1 MRTAKILKRE
11 GIEVEKMLS
20 PIEVDSIAENIANKI
35 CDSFPE
41 YNIDRNALYSSLNR
55 LNMYIAKMPNN
66 LISAKYFYKNSSI
79 YFNSKNVNFD
89 NLSTLALH
97 ECIHYIQELK
107 NSRGKLLRLGLYNL
121 EGFVDTGMALNE
133 AAVQLMASIAT
144 NSPKDSVK
152 YYNMNLT
159 TESPTYYP
167 LQCSLMNQLL
177 YFTGTYPLFY
187 STLYSNDVFK
197 NTLITKSN
205 EQTYSTIDGNFDKI
219 VKLEDSLSSAISE
232 LSITNENSNRVSEL
246 NLKIDDLKHQI
257 TNTCLETQHIIIENF
272 FNAEF
277 NSIKNL
283 DEIETFKERL
293 DNFKSVLIENKDD
306 YFYDNYCKSVLYE
319 LEKKEAAIK
328 EYGSFEYLSTIRTE
342 LATIED
348 VTYGVSFFKKL
359 FNKFGLLFKNS
370 FSFGKTKTDN

>member
-1 MRTAKILKRE
+1 MITALQE
-11 GIEVEKMLS
+11 
-20 PIEVDSIAENIANKI
+20 ATQ
-35 CDSFPE
+35 FQ
-41 YNIDRNALYSSLNR
+41 
-55 LNMYIAKMPNN
+55 
-66 LISAKYFYKNSSI
+66 NSSI
-79 YFNSKNVNFD
+79 YFNSKCVNFD

-107 NSRGKLLRLGLYNL
+107 SPRGKLLRLGLYNL

-133 AAVQLMASIAT
+133 AAVQLMASLAT
-144 NSPKDSVK
+144 KSPKDSVK

-167 LQCSLMNQLL
+167 LQCSLMNQLI

-205 EQTYSTIDGNFDKI
+205 EQTYATIDGNFDKI

-232 LSITNENSNRVSEL
+232 LSITNENSKRVGEL
-246 NLKIDDLKHQI
+246 NLIIDDLKHQI
-257 TNTCLETQHIIIENF
+257 TKTCLETQHIIIENF
-272 FNAEF
+272 FNSEF

-283 DEIETFKERL
+283 DQIDGFKERL
-293 DNFKSVLIENKDD
+293 ENFKSVLIQNNDD
-306 YFYDNYCKSVLYE
+306 FFFDNYSKSVLYE
-319 LEKKEAAIK
+319 LEKKESAIK
-328 EYGSFEYLSTIRTE
+328 EFGSLEYLSTIRTE

-359 FNKFGLLFKNS
+359 FGKVGILFKNS
-370 FSFGKTKTDN
+370 FSFGKAKTDN

>member
-1 MRTAKILKRE
+1 MRVDKILKKE

-20 PIEVDSIAENIANKI
+20 PIEVDSIAENIANQI
-35 CDSFPE
+35 CDTFPE
-41 YNIDRNALYSSLNR
+41 YNIDKNALYSSLNR
-55 LNMYIAKMPNN
+55 LNMYVAKMPNN

-79 YFNSKNVNFD
+79 YFNSKCVNFD

-107 NSRGKLLRLGLYNL
+107 SPRGKLLRLGLYNL

-133 AAVQLMASIAT
+133 AAVQLMASLAT
-144 NSPKDSVK
+144 KSPKDSVK

-167 LQCSLMNQLL
+167 LQCSLMNQLI

-205 EQTYSTIDGNFDKI
+205 EQTYATIDGNFDKI

-232 LSITNENSNRVSEL
+232 LSITNENSKRVGEL
-246 NLKIDDLKHQI
+246 NLIIDDLKHQI
-257 TNTCLETQHIIIENF
+257 TKTCLETQHIIIENF
-272 FNAEF
+272 FNSEF

-283 DEIETFKERL
+283 DQIDDFKERL
-293 DNFKSVLIENKDD
+293 ENFKSVLIQNNDD
-306 YFYDNYCKSVLYE
+306 FFFDNYSKSVLYE
-319 LEKKEAAIK
+319 LEKKESAIK
-328 EYGSFEYLSTIRTE
+328 EFGSLEYLSTIRTE

-359 FNKFGLLFKNS
+359 FGKVGILFKNS

>member
-1 MRTAKILKRE
+1 MRVDKILKKE

-20 PIEVDSIAENIANKI
+20 PIEVDSIAENIANQI
-35 CDSFPE
+35 CDTFPE
-41 YNIDRNALYSSLNR
+41 YNIDKNALYSSLNR
-55 LNMYIAKMPNN
+55 LNMYVAKMPNN

-79 YFNSKNVNFD
+79 YFNSKCVNFD

-107 NSRGKLLRLGLYNL
+107 SPRGKLLRLGLYNL

-133 AAVQLMASIAT
+133 AAVQLMASLAT
-144 NSPKDSVK
+144 KSPKDSVK

-167 LQCSLMNQLL
+167 LQCSLMNQLI

-205 EQTYSTIDGNFDKI
+205 EQTYATIDGNFDKI

-232 LSITNENSNRVSEL
+232 LSITNENSKRVGEL
-246 NLKIDDLKHQI
+246 NLIIDDLKHQI
-257 TNTCLETQHIIIENF
+257 TKTCLETQHIIIENF
-272 FNAEF
+272 FNSEF

-283 DEIETFKERL
+283 DQIDDFKERL
-293 DNFKSVLIENKDD
+293 ENFKSVLIQNNDDFFFEN
-306 YFYDNYCKSVLYE
+306 YSKSVLYE
-319 LEKKEAAIK
+319 LEKKESAIK
-328 EYGSFEYLSTIRTE
+328 EFGSLEYLSTIRTE

-359 FNKFGLLFKNS
+359 FGKVGILFKNS

>member
-1 MRTAKILKRE
+1 MRVDKILKKE

-20 PIEVDSIAENIANKI
+20 PIEVDSIAENIANQI
-35 CDSFPE
+35 CDTFPE
-41 YNIDRNALYSSLNR
+41 YNIDKNALYSSLNR
-55 LNMYIAKMPNN
+55 LNMYVAKMPNN

-79 YFNSKNVNFD
+79 YFNSKCVNFD

-107 NSRGKLLRLGLYNL
+107 SPRGKLLRLGLYNL

-133 AAVQLMASIAT
+133 AAVQLMASLAT
-144 NSPKDSVK
+144 KSPKDSVK

-167 LQCSLMNQLL
+167 LQCSLMNQLI

-205 EQTYSTIDGNFDKI
+205 EQTYATIDGNFDKI

-232 LSITNENSNRVSEL
+232 LSITNENSKRVGEL
-246 NLKIDDLKHQI
+246 NLIIDDLKHQI
-257 TNTCLETQHIIIENF
+257 TKTCLETQHIIIENF
-272 FNAEF
+272 FNSEF

-283 DEIETFKERL
+283 DQIDGFKERL
-293 DNFKSVLIENKDD
+293 ENFKSVLIQNNDD
-306 YFYDNYCKSVLYE
+306 FFFDNYSKSVLYE
-319 LEKKEAAIK
+319 LEKKESAIK
-328 EYGSFEYLSTIRTE
+328 EFGSLEYLSTIRTE

-359 FNKFGLLFKNS
+359 FGKVGILFKNS
-370 FSFGKTKTDN
+370 FSFGKAKTDN

>member
-1 MRTAKILKRE
+1 MRVDKILKKE

-20 PIEVDSIAENIANKI
+20 PIEVDSIAENIANQI
-35 CDSFPE
+35 CDTFPE
-41 YNIDRNALYSSLNR
+41 YNIDKNALYSSLNR
-55 LNMYIAKMPNN
+55 LNMYVAKMPNN

-79 YFNSKNVNFD
+79 YFNSKCVNFD

-107 NSRGKLLRLGLYNL
+107 SPRGKLLRLGLYNL

-133 AAVQLMASIAT
+133 AAVQLMASLAT
-144 NSPKDSVK
+144 KSPKDSVK

-167 LQCSLMNQLL
+167 LQCSLMNQLI

-197 NTLITKSN
+197 ITLITKSN
-205 EQTYSTIDGNFDKI
+205 EQTYATIDGNFDKI

-232 LSITNENSNRVSEL
+232 LSITNENSKRVGEL
-246 NLKIDDLKHQI
+246 NLIIDDLKHQI
-257 TNTCLETQHIIIENF
+257 TKTCLETQHIIIENF
-272 FNAEF
+272 FNSEF

-283 DEIETFKERL
+283 DQIDDFKERL
-293 DNFKSVLIENKDD
+293 ENFKSVLIQNNDD
-306 YFYDNYCKSVLYE
+306 FFFDNYSKSVLYE
-319 LEKKEAAIK
+319 LEKKESAIK
-328 EYGSFEYLSTIRTE
+328 EFGSLEYLSTIRTE

-359 FNKFGLLFKNS
+359 FGKVGILFKNS

>member
-1 MRTAKILKRE
+1 MRADKILKRE

-41 YNIDRNALYSSLNR
+41 YNINRNDLYSSLTR
-55 LNMYIAKMPNN
+55 LNMFVAKMPNN

-79 YFNSKNVNFD
+79 YFNCKNVNLD

-107 NSRGKLLRLGLYNL
+107 NSRGRLLRLGLYNL
-121 EGFVDTGMALNE
+121 EGFIDTGMALNE

-152 YYNMNLT
+152 YYNMNLI

-167 LQCSLMNQLL
+167 LQCSLMNQLI

-205 EQTYSTIDGNFDKI
+205 EKTYNTIEGNFDKI
-219 VKLEDSLSSAISE
+219 VRLEEALSDAISE
-232 LSITNENSNRVSEL
+232 LSITNENSKRVGEL
-246 NLKIDDLKHQI
+246 NIKIDDLKHQI
-257 TNTCLETQHIIIENF
+257 TSSCLETQHIIIENF
-272 FNAEF
+272 FNSEF
-277 NSIKNL
+277 NNIKNL
-283 DEIETFKERL
+283 DEIEQFKERL
-293 DNFKSVLIENKDD
+293 ENFKSVLIQNNQDFFYEN
-306 YFYDNYCKSVLYE
+306 YSKSVLYE
-319 LEKKEAAIK
+319 LEKKKQAIQ
-328 EYGSFEYLSTIRTE
+328 EFGSLEYLSTIRTE

-348 VTYGVSFFKKL
+348 VRFGVSFFKKL
-359 FNKFGLLFKNS
+359 FNKFGLLFKSS
-370 FSFGKTKTDN
+370 FSFGKEKTDN

>member
-1 MRTAKILKRE
+1 MRVDKILKKE

-20 PIEVDSIAENIANKI
+20 PIEVDSIAENIANQI
-35 CDSFPE
+35 CDTFPE
-41 YNIDRNALYSSLNR
+41 YNIDKNALYSSLNR
-55 LNMYIAKMPNN
+55 LNMYVAKMPNN

-79 YFNSKNVNFD
+79 YFNIKCVNFD

-107 NSRGKLLRLGLYNL
+107 SPRGKLLRLGLYNL

-133 AAVQLMASIAT
+133 AAVQLMASLAT
-144 NSPKDSVK
+144 KSPKDSVK

-167 LQCSLMNQLL
+167 LQCSLMNQLI

-205 EQTYSTIDGNFDKI
+205 EQTYATIDGNFDKI

-232 LSITNENSNRVSEL
+232 LSITNENSKRVGEL
-246 NLKIDDLKHQI
+246 NLIIDDLKHQI
-257 TNTCLETQHIIIENF
+257 TKTCLETQHIIIENF
-272 FNAEF
+272 FNSEF

-283 DEIETFKERL
+283 DQIDGFKERL
-293 DNFKSVLIENKDD
+293 ENFKSVLIQNNDD
-306 YFYDNYCKSVLYE
+306 FFFDNYSKSVLYE
-319 LEKKEAAIK
+319 LEKKESAIK
-328 EYGSFEYLSTIRTE
+328 EFGSLEYLSTIRTE

-359 FNKFGLLFKNS
+359 FGKVGILFKNS
-370 FSFGKTKTDN
+370 FSFGKAKTDN